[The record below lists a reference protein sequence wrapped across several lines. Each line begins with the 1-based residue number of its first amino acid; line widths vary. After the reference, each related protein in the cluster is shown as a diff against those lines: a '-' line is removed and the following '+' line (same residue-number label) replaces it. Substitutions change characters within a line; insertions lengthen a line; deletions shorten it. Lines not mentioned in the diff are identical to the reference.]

1 VARKPLTLEQVKTLA
16 APLAAQYGVPLPVV
30 LAIAAH
36 ESGGFCGWAT
46 RGEPHLG
53 DASIG
58 LMQILYSTAKANG
71 YTGVI
76 GAWNDATNTG
86 TGLYDPA
93 TNLRYG
99 SKFFASLL
107 KSTGNDLERAVSA
120 YNAGLG
126 NAKRVTVVTRF
137 CLAWKATAPKSGRT
151 LDRDCAKVYTA
162 QPGEFGNQ
170 PYVNT
175 IVSLARSYGFV
186 GVGGGGAIPG
196 GVQASGTP
204 STVTKPGV
212 TYFVVS
218 TMLLVAAAAVVGI
231 VWMAQHGR
239 KG

>member
-1 VARKPLTLEQVKTLA
+1 MARKALTLDQVRTLA
-16 APLAAQYGVPLPVV
+16 TPLAAQYGVPLPVAI
-30 LAIAAH
+30 AIAAH
-36 ESGGFCGWAT
+36 ESGGFCPWAT

-58 LMQILYSTAKANG
+58 LMQVLFSTAKANG
-71 YTGVI
+71 YTGAV

-99 SKFFASLL
+99 IKFFGGLL
-107 KSTGNDLERAVSA
+107 KATSNDLPRAIAA

-126 NAKRVTVVTRF
+126 NAQRFTVPTRF
-137 CLAWKATAPKSGRT
+137 CLAWKPTAPAKGRT
-151 LDRDCAKVYTA
+151 LDRDCARIYTA

-175 IVSLARSYGFV
+175 IMSLARSYGFV
-186 GVGGGGAIPG
+186 GSGGGVTIPG
-196 GVQASGTP
+196 ASQGAGTP
-204 STVTKPGV
+204 SDSTKSGA

-218 TMLLVAAAAVVGI
+218 TALLVVAAAVVGV
-231 VWMAQHGR
+231 VWMAQQVRHG
-239 KG
+239 